1 LFVVVIVIVIGII
14 ISISICK
21 QNYITATFANK
32 NLLFF
37 YLKWPRLSLVVI
49 QPTQL
54 ELFVLLL
61 SLPEEFILRRRNKGI
76 DPFNYEGIYSFIP
89 EKGKTK
95 FAFLTW

>member
-1 LFVVVIVIVIGII
+1 
-14 ISISICK
+14 
-21 QNYITATFANK
+21 
-32 NLLFF
+32 
-37 YLKWPRLSLVVI
+37 VVI